1 MVPIEL
7 TLKLARRWTYYQ
19 ISGVTNT
26 RRIES
31 RRPGHTQSIEMQT
44 LYDWLRAERLDF
56 FEEELFE
63 LFTTDVILVQIKF
76 KEFGI

>member
-1 MVPIEL
+1 
-7 TLKLARRWTYYQ
+7 
-19 ISGVTNT
+19 
-26 RRIES
+26 
-31 RRPGHTQSIEMQT
+31 MQT

-63 LFTTDVILVQIKF
+63 LFTTDVILVHCGNVSVQVIPGWSLQLTIKF